1 MTAACPPPLPLPLD
15 CGHLCGPSPPSP
27 QEDEYDADGG
37 WFAIAR
43 VNGAIRL
50 VQVSSATPASALTT
64 LDVKI
69 FRHEFIHIFRFL
81 EFRTIHPAD
90 IHIIE
95 RIPER
100 AVALD
105 EGDGG
110 DSVSLARDVLAR
122 LSRLTKGGS
131 FGASVGSRPGA
142 YAYGHARYPSV
153 GTGSPPG
160 YARRVAY
167 ARTAAPFG

>member
-1 MTAACPPPLPLPLD
+1 MTAALVCPPPID
-15 CGHLCGPSPPSP
+15 HLRGPMLPSPLE
-27 QEDEYDADGG
+27 EDNFEGC
-37 WFAIAR
+37 FAIAR

-50 VQVSSATPASALTT
+50 VQISSATPASALTT

-81 EFRTIHPAD
+81 EFRTVHPAD
-90 IHIIE
+90 LQIVE
-95 RIPER
+95 RIPAR

-105 EGDGG
+105 EDDGG

-131 FGASVGSRPGA
+131 FGGSSRPTTG
-142 YAYGHARYPSV
+142 AYGHARYPSV
-153 GTGSPPG
+153 GIASPPV
-160 YARRVAY
+160 YSRRVAY
-167 ARTAAPFG
+167 ARPTTRLG